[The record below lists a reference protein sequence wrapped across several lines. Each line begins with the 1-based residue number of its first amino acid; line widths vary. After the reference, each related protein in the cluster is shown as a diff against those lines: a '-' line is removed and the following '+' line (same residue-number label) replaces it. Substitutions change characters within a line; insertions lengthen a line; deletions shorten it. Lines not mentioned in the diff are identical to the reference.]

1 MEATATAI
9 DSPLAAPLDA
19 PGPGALTVTQPALS
33 PAEGADDEGADPRLR
48 IIEAQQGEIEG
59 LRQQLQ
65 QRETELRRA
74 ERTAEA
80 AQQATAQAATEAAAL
95 RQGLEAAAGSVRRLL
110 LAAAPEVPEELVQGA
125 TPEEVERS
133 YGTALAMVGR
143 IKAKLEAQSQAGRL
157 PAGAPLRRAP
167 DLSALSPQEKIA
179 LALQRAP
186 GHAS

>member
-1 MEATATAI
+1 MEAPLTTI
-9 DSPLAAPLDA
+9 DSPLSSMQDATGQGA
-19 PGPGALTVTQPALS
+19 PGDGASAV
-33 PAEGADDEGADPRLR
+33 AEGEGAEPRLR

-65 QRETELRRA
+65 QRDTELA
-74 ERTAEA
+74 QAQRTVEA
-80 AQQATAQAATEAAAL
+80 AQQASAAAVAEAAAL
-95 RQGLEAAAGSVRRLL
+95 RKGVQASAGVVRRLL

-133 YGTALAMVGR
+133 YGRALAMVER
-143 IKAKLEAQSQAGRL
+143 IKAKLETNNQAGRL
-157 PAGAPLRRAP
+157 PAGAPMRRAP
-167 DLSALSPQEKIA
+167 DLSTLSPQEKIA